1 MSYSQAKYILT
12 ERIAQGGMAEIHLG
26 KTVGIDGFARVCA
39 FKRILTHYAQVPE
52 FVEMFRNEANVAKQL
67 QNKNIVQVYD
77 FVSDGSSYMLVMEFV
92 DGQDLRGVLS
102 ATEQVKKRVPIELAC
117 YIAME
122 TLSGLSY
129 AHSAVDVTGKSMGII
144 HRDVSP
150 QNILI
155 SYDGDVKITDFGI
168 AKAEN
173 QISNTR
179 VGVLKGKFRYM
190 SPEQASGY
198 NIDARSDLFAVGIIL
213 HEMLTMS
220 RLFKGEDL
228 AVLEAVRNC
237 QIKPPSAVAGNSIP
251 EELDKIVMKL
261 LAKDPLSRYQNGRD
275 AVRDLS
281 RFLYKYRPDF
291 FIGELSD
298 FMHAVF
304 AERLEAARE
313 RLRSTLALPIGSPD
327 PQVKAGNVFGDRI
340 NSTGSAQVI
349 DLNTSMT
356 DLKKQ
361 SRPGGE
367 QNERQGQAV
376 ALGQSQ
382 LRGQDLDAGN
392 AFALDLK
399 RRPEGTGMNRPG
411 LSQHARGRG
420 AGPQGSLVVPP
431 SVYFDSAQERKRQ
444 KRKSLLMPAF
454 ALVLAL
460 VAFVFGLYVVKN
472 RGVGLPSTLTITTSP
487 QNVRMTVDL
496 DGRPMWKG
504 KPVAFPI
511 QLSVPPGQHRITLSR
526 PGLKTKQLDV
536 KASPLGGQ
544 LQEQVILERDPN
556 VPTAQLRI
564 ITEPSA
570 AKVTTFD
577 GWDGG
582 ESPYLF
588 RLIPIGQ
595 KIRFRIQHPRCKSG
609 VFEETLSAEDI
620 NRISVRRLEL
630 RECKP

>member
-102 ATEQVKKRVPIELAC
+102 ATEQIKKRVPIELAC

-213 HEMLTMS
+213 YEMLTMS

-237 QIKPPSAVAGNSIP
+237 QIKPPSLLAGNSIP

-261 LAKDPLSRYQNGRD
+261 LTKDPLSRYQNGRD

-313 RLRSTLALPIGSPD
+313 RLRSTLALPIASPD
-327 PQVKAGNVFGDRI
+327 PQVKANNVFGERI
-340 NSTGSAQVI
+340 NSASSAQVI

-356 DLKKQ
+356 DLKRNTR
-361 SRPGGE
+361 SVGE
-367 QNERQGQAV
+367 NSERMGQAI
-376 ALGQSQ
+376 ALGQNHQ
-382 LRGQDLDAGN
+382 RGQELDAGN

-399 RRPEGTGMNRPG
+399 RRPDGEGMNRPG
-411 LSQHARGRG
+411 QSIHARGRG
-420 AGPQGSLVVPP
+420 VGPQGSLVVPP
-431 SVYFDSAQERKRQ
+431 SVYFESAQERKRQ
-444 KRKSLLMPAF
+444 KRKSIVMPAF
-454 ALVLAL
+454 ALLLAV
-460 VAFVFGLYVVKN
+460 VALVFGLYVVKS
-472 RGVGLPSTLTITTSP
+472 RGMGLPSTLTITTSP
-487 QNVRMTVDL
+487 QNVRMIVEL
-496 DGRPMWKG
+496 DDRPMWKG
-504 KPVAFPI
+504 KPVAFPV
-511 QLSVPPGQHRITLSR
+511 QLSVPPGVHRITLTR

-536 KASPLGGQ
+536 KAPPLGAQ
-544 LQEQVILERDPN
+544 LQEQVILERDTN

-564 ITEPSA
+564 VTEPSG
-570 AKVTTFD
+570 AKVSTFD

-588 RLIPIGQ
+588 RLIPVGQ
-595 KIRFRIQHPRCKSG
+595 RIRFRIQHPRCKSG
-609 VFEETLSAEDI
+609 VFEETLTAEDV

-630 RECKP
+630 RDCQP